1 MNYGAK
7 VTEEDEDTPS
17 TYAVATPL
25 KSRHTASETKDMKQH
40 LQTTFLGLAISLIL
54 TAFVVNAETAKTTT
68 SQVNYGYYYLLDY
81 LKEYYRFLPAPA
93 PEGLHYHVRMTA
105 VANIDDTPRKE
116 SIVLIVVDT
125 KPRTFRSSGVLSDNC
140 VQAFLLI
147 ANTKGSKIEKK
158 AFFKLFDTGTHPLEV
173 PAAEVIELHS
183 PPADFKQPTDVSLRL
198 ADVTDDGTLDVW
210 VKSAHGVALISFEN
224 GEFKEVFSRY
234 PVLREKLTKT
244 ADVEYYSYDV
254 RHEPEGEKYHRF
266 LATPPPEGTSYGTRW
281 KAVAN
286 IDDTPEKETIVLM
299 VVNSKEEW
307 RAWSQ
312 AFLLITEPE
321 TERDGFPKT
330 KAFFK
335 LFGATTHDLKV
346 PTKTIEV
353 QSAPFVFRKPWWSSE
368 DWSFP
373 HVSFDLVDLTGD
385 GILDIWAE
393 HYEGVAVISFQEGEF
408 AEVCSAYS
416 STRRED
422 PIEYIDLD
430 NDGIYE
436 IKIPDKIS
444 VSGIPGAAYPEW
456 VSLYEWDGT
465 TYVLNNERFY
475 ANNDEF
481 LTRSLNNYNDWPQGF
496 GKCEEQRF
504 YIGLIYYYRGDA
516 ARAREFLQWVVEHGK
531 KQDYRTAAETI
542 LKKLPHQ

>member
-1 MNYGAK
+1 
-7 VTEEDEDTPS
+7 
-17 TYAVATPL
+17 
-25 KSRHTASETKDMKQH
+25 MKPY
-40 LQTTFLGLAISLIL
+40 LQATFLGLSILLIL
-54 TAFVVNAETAKTTT
+54 TVFVVNADTAKTTT

-81 LKEYYRFLPAPA
+81 LKEYYRFLPSPA
-93 PEGLHYHVRMTA
+93 PEGLHYHIRMTA
-105 VANIDDTPRKE
+105 TANIDDTPEKE
-116 SIVLIVVDT
+116 TLVLIVVDT
-125 KPRTFRSSGVLSDNC
+125 KPRTFPSSGALSDNC
-140 VQAFLLI
+140 VQAFLII
-147 ANTKGSKIEKK
+147 ANWKGSKIEKK
-158 AFFKLFDTGTHPLEV
+158 ASFKLFDTGTHPLEV
-173 PAAEVIELHS
+173 PAAEVIKLHS
-183 PPADFKQPTDVSLRL
+183 PPSGFKRPTDVSLRL
-198 ADVTDDGTLDVW
+198 ADVTGDGTLDVW

-224 GEFKEVFSRY
+224 GGFKEVFSHY
-234 PVLREKLTKT
+234 PVSREKLTKT

-266 LATPPPEGTSYGTRW
+266 LATPPPEGASYGTRQ
-281 KAVAN
+281 KAIAN
-286 IDDTPEKETIVLM
+286 IDDTPEKENIVLM

-321 TERDGFPKT
+321 TERDGVSKT
-330 KAFFK
+330 KALFT

-353 QSAPFVFRKPWWSSE
+353 QSAPFVFRKPWSRE

-393 HYEGVAVISFQEGEF
+393 HYEGAAVISFQEGEF
-408 AEVCSAYS
+408 KEVCSAYS

-436 IKIPDKIS
+436 IKIPDSIHIK
-444 VSGIPGAAYPEW
+444 GAPGAAAPKW
-456 VSLYEWDGT
+456 VSLYEWNGT
-465 TYVLNNERFY
+465 TYVLNNQRFY

-481 LTRSLNNYNDWPQGF
+481 LNRALSNYNGWPQGF
-496 GKCEEQRF
+496 GKSEEQRF
-504 YIGLIYYYRGDA
+504 YIGLIYYYRSNA
-516 ARAREFLQWVVEHGK
+516 PMAREFLQRVAEHGK
-531 KQDYRTAAETI
+531 KQDYRKAAESI
-542 LKKLPHQ
+542 LKKLPR

>member
-1 MNYGAK
+1 
-7 VTEEDEDTPS
+7 
-17 TYAVATPL
+17 
-25 KSRHTASETKDMKQH
+25 MKQL
-40 LQTTFLGLAISLIL
+40 LQISLLGLAILLIL
-54 TAFVVNAETAKTTT
+54 TAFVVQADTAKTTT
-68 SQVNYGYYYLLDY
+68 SQVNYSYYYLLDY
-81 LKEYYRFLPAPA
+81 LKGYYSFLPSPA

-105 VANIDDTPRKE
+105 VANIDDTPKKE
-116 SIVLIVVDT
+116 VIDLIVIDT
-125 KPRTFRSSGVLSDNC
+125 KPRTFRSNGALSDNYI
-140 VQAFLLI
+140 QAFLLI

-183 PPADFKQPTDVSLRL
+183 PPAGNFKLPTDVSIRL
-198 ADVTDDGTLDVW
+198 ADVTDDGALDVW

-234 PVLREKLTKT
+234 PVTKEKLTKT
-244 ADVEYYSYDV
+244 AEIEYYGYDV
-254 RHEPEGEKYHRF
+254 RHEPAGEKYHRF
-266 LATPPPEGTSYGTRW
+266 LATPPPEGASYGTRM

-321 TERDGFPKT
+321 TEIDGFPKT
-330 KAFFK
+330 KALFT
-335 LFGATTHDLKV
+335 LFGARTHDLNV
-346 PTKTIEV
+346 RTKTIEV
-353 QSAPFVFRKPWWSSE
+353 QSAPFVFRKPWSRE
-368 DWSFP
+368 DWSFKR
-373 HVSFDLVDLTGD
+373 VSFKLVDLTGD

-393 HYEGVAVISFQEGEF
+393 HAEGVAVISFQDGEF
-408 AEVCSAYS
+408 VEVCSAYS

-436 IKIPDKIS
+436 IKIPDRIS
-444 VSGIPGAAYPEW
+444 VSDIPGAAYPEW
-456 VSLYEWDGT
+456 VSLYEWDGN

-481 LTRSLNNYNDWPQGF
+481 LNRSLSNYNGWPQGF

-531 KQDYRTAAETI
+531 KQDYRKAAEDF
-542 LKKLPHQ
+542 LKKLPPH